1 MEKVNATENLSLL
14 TDKQVTQEY
23 RKAVKHKDDGFAN
36 ILAKEMNFRKD
47 RKEAAHI
54 ARQLQY
60 SKEVIDNVKSATN
73 IGEVNRAMMA
83 GRHSMAN

>member
-1 MEKVNATENLSLL
+1 MKVNNIDNLALL

-23 RKAVKHKDDGFAN
+23 RKAVEHKDNGFAE